1 MQVIVKIM
9 TYHFDHYSLFITFNF
24 TFLFIFYGF
33 FDRMDIYLWIERPI
47 FQNFKITNIQIA
59 KDELFDHFIYEFIYY
74 YYFSI
79 T

>member
-33 FDRMDIYLWIERPI
+33 FGWGTKSGMIKCRTTDIPE
-47 FQNFKITNIQIA
+47 FQN
-59 KDELFDHFIYEFIYY
+59 YEY
-74 YYFSI
+74 SNSER
-79 T
+79 